1 MKNSAIL
8 ILFFVFIS
16 LTAQAIQPV
25 VNLNGSIKSK
35 LQAELQ
41 GLQNDLIEANGGI
54 IRLKQD
60 KLNIENNLKDMEAW
74 GTSQQEE
81 KLSYYNESVHIREDL
96 ANAENQIVEEQ
107 VRAAATLVKYH
118 RIKSIM
124 SYLAGGFLVL
134 LYFRF
139 GSPVLS
145 AILGVLNPAA
155 SLLYVAA
162 PVGVFG
168 AGYLAVYLMF

>member
-1 MKNSAIL
+1 MKTPLIF
-8 ILFFVFIS
+8 ILFLVFFS
-16 LTAQAIQPV
+16 LVAQAEQPV
-25 VNLNGSIKSK
+25 MNLNNSIKSR

-41 GLQNDLIEANGGI
+41 GLQNDLMEANGGI

-96 ANAENQIVEEQ
+96 ANAENQVVEEQ
-107 VRAAATLVKYH
+107 VRAAATLIKYH

-124 SYLAGGFLVL
+124 GYLAGGFLVL
-134 LYFRF
+134 LYLRF
-139 GSPVLS
+139 GSPLLA
-145 AILGVLNPAA
+145 AILGVLSPAA
-155 SLLYVAA
+155 SLLCFAA